1 MNTETLVL
9 SDRKLSSL
17 ATGASKWVAINPERV
32 SIPFGEVMA
41 WRDRVPG
48 SVLRVASG
56 VVWLT
61 QEGRAGDHV
70 LATGQT
76 FRLGSRNAVV
86 AESLLGDAVIELQE
100 P

>member
-9 SDRKLSSL
+9 SDRTQSVL
-17 ATGASKWVAINPERV
+17 ATGASTWAAIHPERV
-32 SIPFGEVMA
+32 TIPFGEVMA
-41 WRDRVPG
+41 WRDRLPG

-56 VVWLT
+56 IVWLT

-70 LATGQT
+70 LGTGQT
-76 FRLGSRNAVV
+76 FRIGNRNALV
-86 AESLLGDAVIELQE
+86 AESLLGDAVVELQE